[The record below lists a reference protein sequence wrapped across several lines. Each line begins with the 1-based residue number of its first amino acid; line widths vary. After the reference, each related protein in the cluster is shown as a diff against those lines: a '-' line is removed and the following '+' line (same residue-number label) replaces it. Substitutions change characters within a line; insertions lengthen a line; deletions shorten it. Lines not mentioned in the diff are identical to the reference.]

1 MCGWGGVDVG
11 GDVLCVYCVL
21 WVCLCVLCVV
31 SGCVCV
37 CACCGVFVCCVC
49 CVCVCVC
56 VLCLCVLCVC
66 ACTTDKMAIHLQCI
80 ACTMLQGVYS
90 GGFLVSMC
98 AAVLLSQQTVQSG
111 QGWKVLWCLLQGHFL
126 YFWSYPEEVEQSKVS
141 PACDVQYDG
150 VTTITAATRT
160 CACDCSV
167 CVYCVCVCVCV
178 CVCFVCV
185 WEGVKCTGRSE
196 VCGKE

>member
-1 MCGWGGVDVG
+1 MGVWVCVH
-11 GDVLCVYCVL
+11 VLC
-21 WVCLCVLCVV
+21 VCLCVLCDV
-31 SGCVCV
+31 SGCVCCV
-37 CACCGVFVCCVC
+37 CVFCVCVLCVLCVCSRVVLCVCVMCVFVCCVC
-49 CVCVCVC
+49 CVCVFCVC
-56 VLCLCVLCVC
+56 VHVC
-66 ACTTDKMAIHLQCI
+66 ACTSDIMAIHLQCI

-111 QGWKVLWCLLQGHFL
+111 RGWKVLWCLLRGHFL
-126 YFWSYPEEVEQSKVS
+126 YFWSYPEEVEQSKVG

-167 CVYCVCVCVCV
+167 CVCCVCVCVLC
-178 CVCFVCV
+178 
-185 WEGVKCTGRSE
+185 